1 MTEALR
7 AVTGR
12 VVWGVPALLR
22 SASIVLATVALV
34 ACSTTGVTR
43 AEPTAPP
50 TGAATPTASPAPTAP
65 PTAAPT
71 TTPPPDW
78 NAPPVIANDAA
89 ALGTQ
94 LATVEAIIRDPNA
107 PAAQLAWAGHAEQL
121 CISRLADFP
130 EWTDQVLAALPAGP
144 RATIAASIEAGKQL
158 RLLHAG
164 PIPKSLPDWHIVQ
177 PPPIDELMSYYKEA
191 EATFGVPWYV
201 LASINLIETRMGRIR
216 GDSSAGAQG
225 PMQFIPS
232 TWAAYGAG
240 GDVNSYR
247 DSILAAGRY
256 LKAAGAP
263 GDLKKAIFAYNHSS
277 FYVNAVTGYGEA
289 MRADPSAY
297 RGFYGWQVYYPTL
310 DGPIL
315 MPPGWTKP

>member
-1 MTEALR
+1 MRL
-7 AVTGR
+7 
-12 VVWGVPALLR
+12 
-22 SASIVLATVALV
+22 SSIALATVALV
-34 ACSTTGVTR
+34 ACSATGVTR
-43 AEPTAPP
+43 TETSPTP
-50 TGAATPTASPAPTAP
+50 TIRYTPEPTASPSRAAVATA
-65 PTAAPT
+65 TAAPT
-71 TTPPPDW
+71 PDW
-78 NAPPVIANDAA
+78 KAPPVIANDAS

-94 LATVEAIIRDPNA
+94 FAMVEAIIHDANA
-107 PAAQLAWAGHAEQL
+107 PADQIAWAGHAEQL
-121 CISRLADFP
+121 CISRLADYP

-158 RLLHAG
+158 RQLHAG
-164 PIPKSLPDWHIVQ
+164 PIPKNLPDWHIVQ
-177 PPPIDELMSYYKEA
+177 PPPIEELMKYYKEA
-191 EATFGVPWYV
+191 EATFGVPWYY

-240 GDVNSYR
+240 GDVNSYH
-247 DSILAAGRY
+247 DSIMAAGRY

-263 GDLKKAIFAYNHSS
+263 GDMNRAIFAYNHSQ
-277 FYVNAVTGYGEA
+277 FYVNAVTGYGDA
-289 MRADPSAY
+289 MKVDPLAY